1 MSWGD
6 DVLAQREMVE
16 LYEDLCNGVKFE
28 YIPVNFTKSELSWL
42 KEKALQSRLS
52 LNRYLMKLT
61 LEMLNENN
69 I

>member
-28 YIPVNFTKSELSWL
+28 YIPVDFTKSELSWL